1 MTPQANPPPAGPGPD
16 LRVRC
21 AIAFGAAV
29 FAGALAAHT
38 QVFGGGQGS
47 DYRVLWDAAH
57 AVARRVDPYGIRV
70 DGSLPTLV
78 DRFFYPLPAVLMGAP
93 FAWLSVQ
100 LAAICFAACAGF
112 ALMFAITRDGF
123 ERVAIVLSIPFIV
136 AAKIAQT
143 TPLIMAFALLP
154 PLAGFAFLKP
164 NLATAFF
171 ARTPSV
177 YSLATFVVLFGV
189 ATLAFPH
196 WPVHWFQ
203 TVRSSPVHAA
213 PIRTAFGFVGVAS
226 ILRWRRPEAR
236 LLFVMT
242 VVPHGL
248 AFYDELPLWLVALT
262 RREAMLLTV
271 ASWLACFAWL
281 GVGDGKF
288 MHSGTW
294 STAFLYLPTTV
305 LVLRRANHGSVP
317 KWIEERLHMLPSWL
331 RGNAGVTA
339 EAR

>member
-1 MTPQANPPPAGPGPD
+1 MTRQPNLPQVGPAPD
-16 LRVRC
+16 LRVRF

-29 FAGALAAHT
+29 CAGALAAHT
-38 QVFGGGQGS
+38 QVYGGDKEATTACYWTQPTLWRVASIRTAFASTGRFRHSLIDSSTRSPRSSWAPRSCGS
-47 DYRVLWDAAH
+47 QCSSPRFA
-57 AVARRVDPYGIRV
+57 
-70 DGSLPTLV
+70 SLPARASRCCSPLRATALSGYRSSC
-78 DRFFYPLPAVLMGAP
+78 RFPLS
-93 FAWLSVQ
+93 WLQRS
-100 LAAICFAACAGF
+100 
-112 ALMFAITRDGF
+112 R
-123 ERVAIVLSIPFIV
+123 RR
-136 AAKIAQT
+136 
-143 TPLIMAFALLP
+143 PLIMAFALLP

-171 ARTPSV
+171 ARSPSIS
-177 YSLATFVVLFGV
+177 SLATCAVLLGL

-203 TVRSSPVHAA
+203 IVRSSPVHTA

-271 ASWLACFAWL
+271 ASWLACFAGWGWATASSCTRERGRL
-281 GVGDGKF
+281 PFCTSPQRSSCFGEPIEGV
-288 MHSGTW
+288 
-294 STAFLYLPTTV
+294 
-305 LVLRRANHGSVP
+305 
-317 KWIEERLHMLPSWL
+317 LPSGL
-331 RGNAGVTA
+331 SSECTCSLHGF
-339 EAR
+339 EAMPA